1 MSRFRSD
8 TNNIS
13 NNDSCKENNTTPGRT
28 NWFQTLDYLD
38 QELGDIK
45 RWLREK
51 EANIRPL
58 TEDYRKI
65 KEENRRLDHSCLSPY
80 DPIPTTSTSIYN
92 TQTCAHHVLNHPII
106 KMTHTNQLNIDRD
119 SPLSF

>member
-1 MSRFRSD
+1 MSSFRSD
-8 TNNIS
+8 THNIS
-13 NNDSCKENNTTPGRT
+13 NNDSCKESNTTPGLI
-28 NWFQTLDYLD
+28 NLFQTLDYLD

-45 RWLREK
+45 RWLLEK

-58 TEDYRKI
+58 TEDYRNI

-80 DPIPTTSTSIYN
+80 DLIPTTSTSIYN
-92 TQTCAHHVLNHPII
+92 TETCAHHVLNHPII
-106 KMTHTNQLNIDRD
+106 KMTHNNQLNIDRD